1 MADRFSEQAESDL
14 TYLVDKKNGD
24 RVIKQLLLNSVIAK
38 YHDLIIIIYL
48 LTTDKSWYFPCS
60 IIINNNYYC

>member
-14 TYLVDKKNGD
+14 TYLVDKKNSD
-24 RVIKQLLLNSVIAK
+24 RVIKQLLLNSVITK

-48 LTTDKSWYFPCS
+48 PNNPRS
-60 IIINNNYYC
+60 IIINNYC